1 MRHYEKTVSYPFET
15 SRLSMSIRW
24 VPFNSPRGGSAL
36 QPARDEMC
44 CVWHLRLSVYRCAF
58 VVLICDKFSHLL
70 TCCVGRVPGIHR
82 FESSGAW
89 SRQSML
95 SSSSQLRS
103 ARSSL
108 SSRISHY
115 LPTIHGGSARSSITS
130 PFCQATPFST
140 RSNSPN
146 NGAVGEVY
154 ASTIRNFR
162 F

>member
-1 MRHYEKTVSYPFET
+1 MNCLTSLLCLFIFCFYPVSSNKLTY
-15 SRLSMSIRW
+15 L
-24 VPFNSPRGGSAL
+24 
-36 QPARDEMC
+36 
-44 CVWHLRLSVYRCAF
+44 
-58 VVLICDKFSHLL
+58 LIE
-70 TCCVGRVPGIHR
+70 VGRLPGIYR
-82 FESSGAW
+82 LESSGAW

-130 PFCQATPFST
+130 PFYLPTPFST

-146 NGAVGEVY
+146 NGAVGEVSDVPY
-154 ASTIRNFR
+154 CTYRTSTVRNLLFISQSNSLKTI
-162 F
+162 